1 MTPEQRRT
9 HCHDLAKAFDVRL
22 IEDSKLPPEHARAD
36 VANRTVFSAPIADET
51 IYAVVLHEMGH
62 VLAPAGALRTESTR
76 LSSGLMLHEEQAA
89 WEWAQHYAIEWTPA
103 MDAVKAWA
111 LSTYQ
116 AGYADHVRKDANA
129 RRPAITPQKRV
140 VDASDFATQ
149 IHWHS

>member
-1 MTPEQRRT
+1 MTPEQRRK

-89 WEWAQHYAIEWTPA
+89 WEWAQHYALEWT
-103 MDAVKAWA
+103 AVMQGLREWA
-111 LSTYQ
+111 LRTY
-116 AGYADHVRKDANA
+116 AEDTPVPVPVTPPAPTRKMHDVA
-129 RRPAITPQKRV
+129 T
-140 VDASDFATQ
+140 FAKK
-149 IHWHS
+149 IRWS